1 MPDTHDGA
9 DDPINLGDGLRYTLL
24 ATQPADVD
32 DDREAQDGD
41 VLAVHYTG
49 SLDDG
54 SEFDSS
60 RSRGPFEFRLGEGQV
75 IAGWER
81 GVAGMKIGE
90 QRRLTIP
97 PELGYGRQGAG
108 GVIPPDATLTF
119 DVELLG
125 ITRLQMAT

>member
-1 MPDTHDGA
+1 MADTHPNGETVD
-9 DDPINLGDGLRYTLL
+9 LGDGLRYTLL
-24 ATQPADVD
+24 AAQPADVD
-32 DDREAQDGD
+32 DDRAAQDGD

-60 RSRGPFEFRLGEGQV
+60 RQRGPFEFRLGQGQV

-81 GVAGMKIGE
+81 GVTGMKVGE

-119 DVELLG
+119 DVELVG